1 MTNAI
6 EMFEKKQIEKLT
18 AKKRVPA
25 IRPGDTLKVTVKI
38 IEGEKSR
45 SQAFEGMCIAR
56 KNNSIN
62 SNFTVRKISH
72 GEGVEKVFPL
82 FSPIIEKIEV
92 VRKGDVR
99 RAKLYYL
106 RDRAGKRARIADRD
120 RGNEKD
126 QYEFI
131 VIDDASFD
139 RTPYALELFHN
150 ESVKLSKIIK
160 TLTSNPAKI
169 LKINKGNLN
178 VGNDADFCILDIN
191 KPWVVKKENLI
202 SKSKNTSIDD
212 RKLQGKIT
220 NTFVRGEELF
230 KI

>member
-1 MTNAI
+1 MTNAL

-25 IRPGDTLKVTVKI
+25 FRPGDTLKVTVKI

-106 RDRAGKRARIADRD
+106 RDLTGKRARIADRD
-120 RGNEKD
+120 RGDEID
-126 QYEFI
+126 QFEFI
-131 VIDDASFD
+131 EENQ
-139 RTPYALELFHN
+139 PLEEN
-150 ESVKLSKIIK
+150 TDVEVQA
-160 TLTSNPAKI
+160 PE
-169 LKINKGNLN
+169 
-178 VGNDADFCILDIN
+178 
-191 KPWVVKKENLI
+191 KKEEEI
-202 SKSKNTSIDD
+202 
-212 RKLQGKIT
+212 Q
-220 NTFVRGEELF
+220 GEE
-230 KI
+230 KIVEEKASDDSAEVATIPEPATNEAEQKLDEKKS

>member
-1 MTNAI
+1 MTNAL

-25 IRPGDTLKVTVKI
+25 FRPGDTLKVTVKI

-106 RDRAGKRARIADRD
+106 RERTGKRARIADKD
-120 RGNEKD
+120 RGDEID

-131 VIDDASFD
+131 EENKTLDKKIDVEVSVPEKKEEEKQVGEKIIEEKVIDNKAEDAI
-139 RTPYALELFHN
+139 
-150 ESVKLSKIIK
+150 V
-160 TLTSNPAKI
+160 
-169 LKINKGNLN
+169 
-178 VGNDADFCILDIN
+178 LDPVTN
-191 KPWVVKKENLI
+191 AAEQ
-202 SKSKNTSIDD
+202 KSDEQKS
-212 RKLQGKIT
+212 
-220 NTFVRGEELF
+220 
-230 KI
+230 

>member
-6 EMFEKKQIEKLT
+6 ESFEKKQIEKLT
-18 AKKRVPA
+18 GNKRVPA
-25 IRPGDTLKVTVKI
+25 FRPGDTLKVTVKI

-106 RDRAGKRARIADRD
+106 RDRTGKRARIADRD
-120 RGNEKD
+120 RGDEID

-131 VIDDASFD
+131 EESKTLDENIDVEIPD
-139 RTPYALELFHN
+139 PEKK
-150 ESVKLSKIIK
+150 EEEKQVGEKIIEEK
-160 TLTSNPAKI
+160 AIDNKAEDAIVPDPATNAAEQKSDE
-169 LKINKGNLN
+169 K
-178 VGNDADFCILDIN
+178 
-191 KPWVVKKENLI
+191 KP
-202 SKSKNTSIDD
+202 
-212 RKLQGKIT
+212 
-220 NTFVRGEELF
+220 
-230 KI
+230 

>member
-1 MTNAI
+1 MTNEL

-25 IRPGDTLKVTVKI
+25 FRPGDTLKVTVKI

-106 RDRAGKRARIADRD
+106 RDLTGKRARIADRD
-120 RGNEKD
+120 RGDEID
-126 QYEFI
+126 QFEFI
-131 VIDDASFD
+131 EENQ
-139 RTPYALELFHN
+139 PLEEN
-150 ESVKLSKIIK
+150 TDVEV
-160 TLTSNPAKI
+160 PA
-169 LKINKGNLN
+169 
-178 VGNDADFCILDIN
+178 
-191 KPWVVKKENLI
+191 PEKKEEE
-202 SKSKNTSIDD
+202 K
-212 RKLQGKIT
+212 Q
-220 NTFVRGEELF
+220 GEE
-230 KI
+230 KIVEEKASDDSAEVATVPEPATNEAEQKLDEKKS

>member
-25 IRPGDTLKVTVKI
+25 FRPGDTLKVTVKI

-106 RDRAGKRARIADRD
+106 RERTGKRARIADRD
-120 RGNEKD
+120 RGDEID

-131 VIDDASFD
+131 EENKTLDENIDVEVSVPEKKEEEKQVGEKIIEEKVIDNKAEDAIVPD
-139 RTPYALELFHN
+139 
-150 ESVKLSKIIK
+150 
-160 TLTSNPAKI
+160 PATNAAEQKS
-169 LKINKGNLN
+169 
-178 VGNDADFCILDIN
+178 DEQ
-191 KPWVVKKENLI
+191 KP
-202 SKSKNTSIDD
+202 
-212 RKLQGKIT
+212 
-220 NTFVRGEELF
+220 
-230 KI
+230 

>member
-1 MTNAI
+1 MTNAL

-25 IRPGDTLKVTVKI
+25 FRPGDTLKVTVKI

-56 KNNSIN
+56 KNNSIS

-106 RDRAGKRARIADRD
+106 RDLTGKRARIADRD
-120 RGNEKD
+120 RGDEID
-126 QYEFI
+126 QFEFI
-131 VIDDASFD
+131 EENQ
-139 RTPYALELFHN
+139 PLEEN
-150 ESVKLSKIIK
+150 TDVEV
-160 TLTSNPAKI
+160 PA
-169 LKINKGNLN
+169 
-178 VGNDADFCILDIN
+178 
-191 KPWVVKKENLI
+191 PEKKEEE
-202 SKSKNTSIDD
+202 K
-212 RKLQGKIT
+212 Q
-220 NTFVRGEELF
+220 GEE
-230 KI
+230 KIVEEKASDDSAEVATMPEPATNEAEQKLDEKKS